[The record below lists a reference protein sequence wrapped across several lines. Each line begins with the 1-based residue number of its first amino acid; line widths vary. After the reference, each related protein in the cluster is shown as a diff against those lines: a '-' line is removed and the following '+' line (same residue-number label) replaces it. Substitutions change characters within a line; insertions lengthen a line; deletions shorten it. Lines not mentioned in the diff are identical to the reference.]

1 MKARILSAIIMLAIC
16 IPPLI
21 MGGVLIKFLAAF
33 VVLAASYEFL
43 SVRNSKINKLL
54 FVSMIIFIL
63 LMTIF
68 VEYQLT
74 LILIYAILLY
84 LYAIIF
90 ENILLEDI
98 SSVFMMSII
107 IAYAAHSVLTIY
119 SWDNG
124 YLSMLFI
131 LVAAFGCDIMAL
143 FTGMAI
149 GKHKLNPRVSPKKTI
164 EGAIGGWFFGAL
176 FSYVF
181 AYFFIKTDLNFYL
194 IAAVILPIIA
204 QIGDLSFS
212 LIKRNY
218 KVKDFGNIIPGHGG
232 ILDRGDSL
240 IFCLVFFIALVV
252 FK

>member
-1 MKARILSAIIMLAIC
+1 MKARILSAIAMLAIC

-21 MGGVLIKFLAAF
+21 LGGILIKILAAF
-33 VVLAASYEFL
+33 VVFAVCYEFL
-43 SVRNSKINKLL
+43 KVRNAKLNILL
-54 FVSMIIFIL
+54 FISMISFIISISIFKDLQITIIVLYAMIL
-63 LMTIF
+63 F
-68 VEYQLT
+68 
-74 LILIYAILLY
+74 

-90 ENILLEDI
+90 ESITLDNI

-107 IAYAAHSVLTIY
+107 VAFALYSILTIY
-119 SWDNG
+119 SWEDG

-131 LVAAFGCDIMAL
+131 LIAAFGCDVMAL

-176 FSYVF
+176 FAYAF
-181 AYFFIKTDLNFYL
+181 AYFVIKTDLNFYL
-194 IAAVILPIIA
+194 VAALTLPIVA

-212 LIKRNY
+212 LIKRHY
-218 KVKDFGNIIPGHGG
+218 KVKDFGNLIPGHGG
-232 ILDRGDSL
+232 IIDRGDSL